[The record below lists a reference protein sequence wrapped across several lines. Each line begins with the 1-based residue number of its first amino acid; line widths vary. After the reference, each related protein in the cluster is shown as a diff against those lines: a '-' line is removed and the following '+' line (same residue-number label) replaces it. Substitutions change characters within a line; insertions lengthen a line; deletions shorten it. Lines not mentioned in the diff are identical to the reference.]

1 MFDNIVTVT
10 FQNNFHSEIYQNKHV
25 IKLVNIALE
34 PKKHSSQCLNS
45 LWRKSLGIHSI
56 YESNSKL
63 VYITKEFMLR
73 KIKKKKGKKIS
84 GEWNLARNI
93 GGLICKRGKSER
105 WAHLQENNQ
114 NQSREYITTKMLVC
128 GTLSNAQIGRVCV

>member
-1 MFDNIVTVT
+1 M
-10 FQNNFHSEIYQNKHV
+10 
-25 IKLVNIALE
+25 LE
-34 PKKHSSQCLNS
+34 FS
-45 LWRKSLGIHSI
+45 
-56 YESNSKL
+56 
-63 VYITKEFMLR
+63 
-73 KIKKKKGKKIS
+73 IKKVAWDSLYLWIKFKVGLHHQGVHAKKNQEKKRS